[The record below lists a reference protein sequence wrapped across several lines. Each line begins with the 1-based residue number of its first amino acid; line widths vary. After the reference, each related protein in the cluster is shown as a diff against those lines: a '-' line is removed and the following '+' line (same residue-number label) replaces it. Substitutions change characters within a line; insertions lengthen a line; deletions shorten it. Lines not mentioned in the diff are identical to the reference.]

1 MEGRH
6 FAVLTSLGLW
16 CITYIIGFLIIS
28 NKFSK
33 GSLFNKITSK
43 FKIFRTI
50 LITTILFPFLAGIF
64 YGIGGLIEDGK
75 SLAWGCYIED
85 FATGAFSLWFVTG
98 FILFLVMILGLINPN
113 KLKLQKRLDLILI
126 YLTVQSF
133 ALIMIIVYFLFIGY
147 FSGDLIGKD
156 STCW

>member
-1 MEGRH
+1 MEGKN
-6 FAVLTSLGLW
+6 FAILSSIFLWSLTYL
-16 CITYIIGFLIIS
+16 IGFLIIS

-33 GSLFNKITSK
+33 GALFNKIASK

-64 YGIGGLIEDGK
+64 YGIGGLMEEGK
-75 SLAWGCYIED
+75 SLPWGCYIED
-85 FATGAFSLWFVTG
+85 FVTGAGFLWFVTG

-133 ALIMIIVYFLFIGY
+133 ALLMIFVYFIFIGY
-147 FSGDLIGKD
+147 FSGALSGKD
-156 STCW
+156 SSCW